1 MKNTLG
7 KNTRILLLTYIGLLC
22 LAAFFYPGGNYIE
35 KEELDNLKIELE
47 EGQISKNEFD
57 IKKEIIITPYYK
69 FKTNF
74 ISDLGRT
81 TSHSDADNT
90 ISIILFSIGM
100 LTQIIASFFYLFNAA
115 DYFSEDKP
123 RISLIAKISAACGSI
138 SLLGVIFTPADVGY
152 LYNLHIFF
160 ANSVFNCALLTL
172 GIYAYL
178 FYSKGLKNVTYALF
192 VCLFIVFGYVV
203 FLEIGP
209 PPWKSIE
216 ALTMHATYQKI
227 AALSLVGTI
236 WIMSRGTDL
245 LNDEV

>member
-81 TSHSDADNT
+81 TSHSGADNT

-178 FYSKGLKNVTYALF
+178 FYSKGLKSITYTLF
-192 VCLFIVFGYVV
+192 VCSFIILGYIVF
-203 FLEIGP
+203 LKIGP
-209 PPWKSIE
+209 HPKDSIE
-216 ALTMHATYQKI
+216 TLTMHATYQKI
-227 AALSLVGTI
+227 AVLSLVGTI
-236 WIMSRGTDL
+236 WVMSKGTDL
-245 LNDEV
+245 LNDKV

>member
-152 LYNLHIFF
+152 LYKLHIF
-160 ANSVFNCALLTL
+160 
-172 GIYAYL
+172 
-178 FYSKGLKNVTYALF
+178 
-192 VCLFIVFGYVV
+192 
-203 FLEIGP
+203 
-209 PPWKSIE
+209 
-216 ALTMHATYQKI
+216 YQKI
-227 AALSLVGTI
+227 GRLVLKIITNKHSQNKQNG
-236 WIMSRGTDL
+236 
-245 LNDEV
+245 

>member
-81 TSHSDADNT
+81 TSHSGADNT

-152 LYNLHIFF
+152 LYKLHIFF

-192 VCLFIVFGYVV
+192 ICSFIVFGYIV
-203 FLEIGP
+203 FLEVGP
-209 PPWKSIE
+209 APWKSID
-216 ALTMHATYQKI
+216 ALTMHATYQKV
-227 AALSLVGTI
+227 AVLSLVGTI
-236 WIMSRGTDL
+236 WIMSKGTDL
-245 LNDEV
+245 LNNKV

>member
-81 TSHSDADNT
+81 TSHSGADNT

-152 LYNLHIFF
+152 LYKLHIFF

-178 FYSKGLKNVTYALF
+178 FYSKGLKSITYTLF
-192 VCLFIVFGYVV
+192 VCSFIILGYIV

-209 PPWKSIE
+209 SPKDSIE
-216 ALTMHATYQKI
+216 TLTMHATYQKI
-227 AALSLVGTI
+227 AVLSLVGTI
-236 WIMSRGTDL
+236 WVMSKGTDL
-245 LNDEV
+245 LNDKV

>member
-22 LAAFFYPGGNYIE
+22 LAAFFYPGGNDIE

-81 TSHSDADNT
+81 TSHSGADNT

-152 LYNLHIFF
+152 LYKLHIFF

-178 FYSKGLKNVTYALF
+178 FYSKGLKSITYTLF
-192 VCLFIVFGYVV
+192 VCSFIIMGYIV

-209 PPWKSIE
+209 SPKDSIE
-216 ALTMHATYQKI
+216 TLTMHATYQKI
-227 AALSLVGTI
+227 AVLSLVGTI
-236 WIMSRGTDL
+236 WVMSKGTDL
-245 LNDEV
+245 LNDKV

>member
-35 KEELDNLKIELE
+35 KKKLDNLKIELE

-81 TSHSDADNT
+81 TSHSGADNT

-178 FYSKGLKNVTYALF
+178 FYSKGLKSITYTLF
-192 VCLFIVFGYVV
+192 VCSFIILGYIVF
-203 FLEIGP
+203 LKIGP
-209 PPWKSIE
+209 DAKDSIE
-216 ALTMHATYQKI
+216 TLTMHATYQKI
-227 AALSLVGTI
+227 AVLSLVGTL
-236 WIMSRGTDL
+236 WVMSKGTDL
-245 LNDEV
+245 LNDKV